1 MRQLEAH
8 ERAETQDERGNVR
21 VPRTLTHRGAST
33 LAPENTLAAL
43 STAVELGVDYVE
55 IDVHM
60 TADDELVVIH
70 DRTVDRTTNGTGPVG
85 TFDLREL
92 KRLDAGSWFYRPGA
106 IPAWERSLL
115 RVPTLRE
122 ALDVVRGRAGVCIE
136 IKKPDLYPGLEQRLL
151 DILHDAGM
159 LEGEAA
165 RSVMLQSFSVGSMR
179 LLALLAPQLTR
190 IQLVLP
196 GHSITEGELDRLR
209 GYAHG
214 LGLHR
219 GSVTRDLVR
228 QAHDRDLLVHPYTVN
243 SPEEMRRLLDLDV
256 DGIISD
262 NPVELKRVIRE
273 FIVDRQLSL
282 HS

>member
-43 STAVELGVDYVE
+43 SAAVELGVDYVE

-92 KRLDAGSWFYRPGA
+92 KRLDAGSWFYRSGA
-106 IPAWERSLL
+106 IPAWERGLL
-115 RVPTLRE
+115 CVPTLQE

-136 IKKPDLYPGLEQRLL
+136 IKKPELYPGLEQRLL

-219 GSVTRDLVR
+219 GSATRDLVR

>member
-8 ERAETQDERGNVR
+8 ERAETHDERGNVR
-21 VPRTLTHRGAST
+21 VPQTLTHRGAST

-70 DRTVDRTTNGTGPVG
+70 DRTVDRTTNGTGPVR
-85 TFDLREL
+85 TFDLWEL